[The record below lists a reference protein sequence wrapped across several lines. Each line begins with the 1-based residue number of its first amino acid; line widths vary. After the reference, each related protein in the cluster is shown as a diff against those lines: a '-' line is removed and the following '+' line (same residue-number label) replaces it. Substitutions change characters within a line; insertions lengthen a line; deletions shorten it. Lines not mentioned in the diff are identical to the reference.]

1 MKIARI
7 LFSVFAGAA
16 LTAQTATL
24 VSAQDYPTKP
34 ITLVV
39 PFTPAGSVDTVGRL
53 VGQKLSERLGKP
65 VIIENRPGAGS
76 ATGTIQVAKSAP
88 DGYTLL
94 LAPSGTY
101 SINPTLYKQL
111 SYDPLKDLTPVALLT
126 HDPLLLVVN
135 TSLPVHSVADLIKL
149 AKEKPGQLSYASP
162 GAGTSLHLFGELLKA
177 TAGIQMVHVPY
188 RGGAPAMQDLIAG
201 QVQLMFSDPASAVP
215 QAIAGKVRALGV
227 SSSTRLPVAPDIPT
241 FAEAGLPAF
250 QAVSW
255 QVISAPIG
263 TPKPIIDRLNG
274 ELRAALSLPD
284 VQKALIARGQVPI
297 MTPPPAEV
305 AAFMKGESER
315 WAKIVR
321 QAGLAGSL

>member
-1 MKIARI
+1 MKIARC
-7 LFSVFAGAA
+7 LLSLLAAA
-16 LTAQTATL
+16 LFATQA
-24 VSAQDYPTKP
+24 VGVAAAQDYPTKQ

-53 VGQKLSERLGKP
+53 VAQKLSERLGKP

-135 TSLPVHSVADLIKL
+135 KSLPVHSVADLIKL
-149 AKEKPGQLSYASP
+149 AKEKPGQLSFASP
-162 GAGTSLHLFGELLKA
+162 GAGTSLHLLGELLKA

-227 SSSTRLPVAPDIPT
+227 SSATRLPVAPDIPT
-241 FAEAGLPAF
+241 MAEAGLPGFAV
-250 QAVSW
+250 VSW
-255 QVISAPIG
+255 QGISAPAG
-263 TPKPIIDRLNG
+263 TPRPIIDRLNR
-274 ELRAALSLPD
+274 ELRAAMSLPD

-297 MTPPPAEV
+297 VTPPPAEV
-305 AAFMKGESER
+305 ASFMKAESER